1 MRSYHP
7 RMSTSTRIG
16 SEIAGYRLE
25 ALLGRGGMSVVYVAE
40 HLRLGRKVAL
50 KLLAPALSHDESFRE
65 RFDRESRRA
74 AEIDHPNIIPI
85 YDAGEADGQLYI
97 AMRYVIGSDLKTLIE
112 QEGPLGV
119 GRTLFILEQ
128 AAGGLD
134 AAHARDLVHRDV
146 KPANILIEQP
156 SEHVYLTDF
165 GVVKHTAASQGLTR
179 TGLFIGTVDYAAPE
193 QIEGLEVDAR
203 TDVYAL
209 GCVLYECLIGKG
221 PFDRQGEV
229 AVMHAHLTEAPPRL
243 TGVRPDLP
251 KGLDQVVERA
261 MAKDR
266 KSGTHRARS
275 SRLPPVPRL
284 SADWTEARPLPD
296 EAPSQAPD
304 AAAAVGA
311 AGAAAAAA
319 SVAGAPA
326 AESIAP
332 LAHQTAAPPTEQPAS
347 AVTEQPVPPVAEQ
360 PSSAGVS
367 QAGPPPPP
375 PPGSS
380 GGGDRR
386 RLILIAAI
394 AAGLAAA
401 AAAVAV
407 YFATRSDGSED
418 AQASGPA
425 TVTVTQP
432 EGATEPSSPATP
444 PAEPPPAETAPPA
457 AEPSGQLAPLE
468 TLVPADIWADCAAAP
483 APLEPG
489 AQESAV
495 CASPAGETR
504 RFDQLEISVFADG
517 ASTAAAYEALKN
529 EAGVQP
535 DSGRCGATRWTGE
548 GPWNHGTPD
557 NPGGRR
563 FCYFDGNEAVIV
575 WTHDK
580 LGQDTHVDTL
590 GIARAA
596 GSAHS
601 DLFRWWDFWHH
612 EIGKIPS

>member
-1 MRSYHP
+1 
-7 RMSTSTRIG
+7 MSASTRIG

-85 YDAGEADGQLYI
+85 YDAGEAEGQLYI
-97 AMRYVIGSDLKTLIE
+97 AMRYVIGSDLRTLIE

-128 AAGGLD
+128 AGGGLD
-134 AAHARDLVHRDV
+134 AAHRRDLVHRDV

-209 GCVLYECLIGKG
+209 GCVLYECLTGKG

-243 TGVRPDLP
+243 TDTRPDLP

-261 MAKDR
+261 MAKDPEER
-266 KSGTHRARS
+266 YASCEELTAATRAAALGR
-275 SRLPPVPRL
+275 R
-284 SADWTEARPLPD
+284 TEARPLPD

-311 AGAAAAAA
+311 AGAAAAGA

-332 LAHQTAAPPTEQPAS
+332 LAQQTAAPPTEQPAS

-375 PPGSS
+375 PPASS

-386 RLILIAAI
+386 RLILIAVI

-418 AQASGPA
+418 AQAVRPA

-504 RFDQLEISVFADG
+504 RFDQLEISVFADS
-517 ASTAAAYEALKN
+517 ASTAAAYEALKK

>member
-1 MRSYHP
+1 
-7 RMSTSTRIG
+7 MSTSTRIG

-50 KLLAPALSHDESFRE
+50 KLLAPALSHDDSFRE

-97 AMRYVIGSDLKTLIE
+97 AMRYVQGSDLKTLIE
-112 QEGPLGV
+112 QDGPLGV

-128 AAGGLD
+128 AAAGLD

-209 GCVLYECLIGKG
+209 GCVLYECLAGKG

-251 KGLDQVVERA
+251 KGLDGVVERA

-266 KSGTHRARS
+266 EERYASCEEVTAAARAAALGR
-275 SRLPPVPRL
+275 R
-284 SADWTEARPLPD
+284 TEARPLPD
-296 EAPSQAPD
+296 D
-304 AAAAVGA
+304 AAAAAGA

-319 SVAGAPA
+319 SVAGAPG
-326 AESIAP
+326 ESIAP
-332 LAHQTAAPPTEQPAS
+332 LAHQTAAPPAGHPDS
-347 AVTEQPVPPVAEQ
+347 AVTEQPVSPAAEQ
-360 PSSAGVS
+360 PSSPGVS

-375 PPGSS
+375 PSAGS

-386 RLILIAAI
+386 RLILIAVI

-407 YFATRSDGSED
+407 YFATRSDGSDD
-418 AQASGPA
+418 AQAVGPA

-432 EGATEPSSPATP
+432 EGATEPSSPASPSAEPPPTEPAPP
-444 PAEPPPAETAPPA
+444 PAEPSAQIAPIA
-457 AEPSGQLAPLE
+457 Q
-468 TLVPADIWADCAAAP
+468 LVPADIWADCAAAP
-483 APLEPG
+483 AALEQG
-489 AQESAV
+489 AVESAV

-504 RFDQLEISVFADG
+504 RFDELEISVFPDG
-517 ASTAAAYEALKN
+517 ASAAAAYETLKTQ
-529 EAGVQP
+529 AGVQA

-612 EIGKIPS
+612 EIGKVPS